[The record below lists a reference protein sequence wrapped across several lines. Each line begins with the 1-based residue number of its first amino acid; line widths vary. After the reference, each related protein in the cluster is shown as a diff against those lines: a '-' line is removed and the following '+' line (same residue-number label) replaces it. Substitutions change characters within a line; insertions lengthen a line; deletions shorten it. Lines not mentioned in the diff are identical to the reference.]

1 MRTIIQPAALKAL
14 AGMPKSER
22 ARLLQKIAQFAADPF
37 APSAAAKPLTGQK
50 QAVRIRQGDWRAVC
64 RIDRASNTVIVE
76 AIGHRR
82 EVYR

>member
-1 MRTIIQPAALKAL
+1 
-14 AGMPKSER
+14 MPKSER